1 MKSKITL
8 VLVLF
13 SCKSF
18 AQQIL
23 TTPEQLFSKA
33 SNYLLNGEYSLA
45 QDHFRKAIRGFE
57 KLNDLKRKNDSKVGL
72 ATVLFIKGEY
82 HDSLKLFYSIKA
94 DITKHLFESQGDISS
109 IDFAI
114 RQCQLQILA
123 KEKQNK

>member
-13 SCKSF
+13 SCKNF

-23 TTPEQLFSKA
+23 TTPEQIFSKA
-33 SNYLLNGEYSLA
+33 SNYLLNGEYTLA
-45 QDHFRKAIRGFE
+45 QDHFKQAIREFE
-57 KLNDLKRKNDSKVGL
+57 KLNDLKGKNDSKVGL

-82 HDSLKLFYSIKA
+82 DDSLKLFNSVKA
-94 DITKHLFESQGDISS
+94 DITNRLFESQGDLSS

-114 RQCQLQILA
+114 QQCQLQILA